1 MLLSIASKSLSNS
14 SLPRILTGAR
24 PTGPLHIGHYFGY
37 LKTCLDL
44 ELESQMF
51 LMIADVQAL
60 TDNWDETNKVSTA
73 VNDVALDI
81 LAMLAKPEETV
92 LFIQSQIPQIAELT
106 VFFSNLVTVNRL
118 QRNPTVKTEIAQ
130 KQDKFGQ
137 NGESITYGFLGYPVS
152 QTADVAVIRAD
163 CVPVGIDQVPILEQA
178 KEILERFDRTY
189 NSQIF
194 PNPKPKLSATPKIL
208 GLDGNVKMSKSIGN
222 TVFLKAT
229 EEETINKIKSAKTDS
244 LTEIGYEPETRP
256 EISNLV
262 QLFSFVTNST
272 IEEVLIDLKG
282 IRYGDF
288 KIQLAQEINN
298 YFREFRQRRAELA
311 NNPQK
316 VKQLL
321 EQGKNKTLI
330 EAEITLKLVRQAMGI
345 DY

>member
-1 MLLSIASKSLSNS
+1 MLESHNQP
-14 SLPRILTGAR
+14 LPRILTGAR

-37 LKTCLDL
+37 LKTCLNL
-44 ELESQMF
+44 ELESEMF

-92 LFIQSQIPQIAELT
+92 VFLQSQIPQIAELT

-118 QRNPTVKTEIAQ
+118 QRNPTVKTEISQ

-137 NGESITYGFLGYPVS
+137 DGESITYGFLGYPVS
-152 QTADVAVIRAD
+152 QTADVAVIRAN
-163 CVPVGIDQVPILEQA
+163 CIPVGIDQVPILEQA

-194 PNPKPKLSATPKIL
+194 PNPKPKLSSTPKIL
-208 GLDGNVKMSKSIGN
+208 GLDGNSKMSKSIGN
-222 TVFLKAT
+222 TIFLKAT
-229 EEETINKIKSAKTDS
+229 DEETLTKIKSAKTDS
-244 LTEIGYEPETRP
+244 LTQIGYEPDNRP

-262 QLFSFVTNST
+262 QLYSFVTDMT
-272 IEEVLIDLKG
+272 IEEVLTDLKD

-288 KIQLAQEINN
+288 KVKLGQEINN
-298 YFREFRQRRAELA
+298 YFRPFRQRRIELE
-311 NNPQK
+311 NNPHK

-321 EQGKNKTLI
+321 EQGKNKTFI
-330 EAEITLKLVRQAMGI
+330 EAEITMKLVRHAIGI